1 LSKARIKIADPG
13 EQVDPSD
20 LSTEE
25 ILNSTA
31 NIYNPSDYDSIVET
45 FNPKDDK
52 NTDLW
57 GSFEPTRYQYEWIKH
72 FTQRG
77 PDGQFLKNLEGVAVC
92 HRRFGKSVG
101 VLKGIFLQWMM
112 EQRGLYLHAFPSLT
126 QGRTA
131 IWNGIGKTTRNP
143 EEQAINYLELFPR
156 ELWKKKNNHAMSLEL
171 KNGSI
176 YQIVGVRGTDG
187 TANHLR
193 GLNPMGLVADEF
205 GDWHAN
211 VIDEIFAPIFAQ
223 NGGFCF
229 KVGTPKGEN
238 HFFEEYLYAKRK
250 MEEGV

>member
-1 LSKARIKIADPG
+1 MSKARIKIADPG

-156 ELWKKKNNHAMSLEL
+156 ELWKKKNNHAQ
-171 KNGSI
+171 KN
-176 YQIVGVRGTDG
+176 
-187 TANHLR
+187 
-193 GLNPMGLVADEF
+193 
-205 GDWHAN
+205 
-211 VIDEIFAPIFAQ
+211 
-223 NGGFCF
+223 
-229 KVGTPKGEN
+229 
-238 HFFEEYLYAKRK
+238 RK
-250 MEEGV
+250 N